1 MFRAIHIHIHIY
13 LTAIGLKPGGSSK
26 ATFTL
31 KQYIEYKERNNIA
44 ITKREV
50 WSARRAPSVRVIPWH
65 LPYNCAHHQEV
76 KIVLYST
83 WYHHTCRWPFSAQ
96 V

>member
-50 WSARRAPSVRVIPWH
+50 
-65 LPYNCAHHQEV
+65 
-76 KIVLYST
+76 
-83 WYHHTCRWPFSAQ
+83 
-96 V
+96 